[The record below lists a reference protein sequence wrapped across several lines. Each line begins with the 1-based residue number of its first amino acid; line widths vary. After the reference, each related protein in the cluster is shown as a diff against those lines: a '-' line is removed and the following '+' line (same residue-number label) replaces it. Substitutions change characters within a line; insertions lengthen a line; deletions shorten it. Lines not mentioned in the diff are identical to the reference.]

1 MNVQEFIRS
10 IGKSSPPPF
19 ILFCPAKAPRA
30 REATFEPL
38 LAERAV
44 ERIVAQYVDPSL
56 KDLAYA
62 AFYADETKAGEIVLE
77 AQTLPFLAERRVILV
92 RNAEKYNSE
101 NEAKPLLNY
110 LADPCET
117 TLLVM
122 IASQIDKRMKFYK
135 VCEKHGLVVDCPELS
150 RDEAAKWVAAEVQ
163 NRGKSIEG
171 AAVQEIVRR
180 AGTHLGDLNNAV
192 GVVVMFV
199 GDSTSIRESDVVA
212 ACADVAEEEVW
223 ALTDA
228 IANSEPSKALLAL
241 RKLTDLGRHEDELI
255 GTINWLLRSAYTTA
269 RPKAGPETISSF
281 VANKVRPLANK
292 LGLAKLVKA
301 FSLCTDTQFM
311 MRTTGVDRTLALE
324 LLVVKLAM
332 PIRRA

>member
-1 MNVQEFIRS
+1 VNVQEFTRS
-10 IGKSSPPPF
+10 IGKNPPPPF
-19 ILFCPAKAPRA
+19 VLFCPAKAPRA

-38 LAERAV
+38 LAEQAV
-44 ERIVAQYVDPSL
+44 ERAVQQYVDPSL

-62 AFYADETKAGEIVLE
+62 AFYADETKAAEIVLE

-92 RNAEKYNSE
+92 RNAEKFNTES
-101 NEAKPLLNY
+101 EAKPLLSY
-110 LADPCET
+110 LESPSES
-117 TLLVM
+117 TLLLM
-122 IASQIDKRMKFYK
+122 IASQIDKRLKFYK
-135 VCEKHGLVVDCPELS
+135 TCEKHGVIVECPELS
-150 RDEAAKWVAAEVQ
+150 PVEAGQWVTAEVQ
-163 NRGKSIEG
+163 NRGKSIAPG
-171 AAVQEIVRR
+171 AVQEIVRR

-199 GDSTSIRESDVVA
+199 GENAKINETDVVA

-228 IANSEPSKALLAL
+228 IAKSEPNKALVAL

-255 GTINWLLRSAYTTA
+255 GTINWLLRSAYMTA
-269 RPKAGPETISSF
+269 RPKAAPETISSF
-281 VANKVRPLANK
+281 VANKVRPLAEK
-292 LGLAKLVKA
+292 LGVGKLVKA
-301 FSLCTDTQFM
+301 FSLCTDAQFM
-311 MRTTGVDRTLALE
+311 MRTTGVDRALALE